1 MFHIVFEP
9 ADVAILSQAMD
20 LDPALDG
27 EIICFEEDYSIG
39 PIRDLDKSE
48 GWDARRQWLKDSMA
62 AEAILAAEQSPDPAA
77 LQQLT
82 ERMQSETFDE
92 IWIWVSSNARDVSG
106 YYWLISQ
113 LGVFAG
119 RVFVISLNNL
129 PFINEKGAVFY
140 PAHLYEIL
148 PKECVKARR
157 LARPVTA
164 AEFEVDPDEWTRLV
178 NENKD
183 LRILEGAKKL
193 VQAGDDYFDAS
204 LKKMI
209 PAEGQKA
216 HRLIHQFLS
225 KSSATIAESY
235 LQWRLRILVS
245 TGNLT
250 EENGLIRALPAEAI

>member
-9 ADVAILSQAMD
+9 ADIAILTQAMD
-20 LDPALDG
+20 LDSALDG
-27 EIICFEEDYSIG
+27 EIICFEEDYAVG
-39 PIRDLDKSE
+39 PILDLDKPA
-48 GWDARRQWLKDSMA
+48 GWNARRQWISETIATDTA
-62 AEAILAAEQSPDPAA
+62 TIPETSPDTAA
-77 LQQLT
+77 VQQLT
-82 ERMQSETFDE
+82 GRMQEETFDE
-92 IWIWVSSNARDVSG
+92 VWIWVCSNARDVSG

-113 LGVFAG
+113 LGAFTG

-148 PKECVKARR
+148 PKECRKARR

-178 NENKD
+178 NENKG

-193 VQAGDDYFDAS
+193 VQADYDHFDTP

-216 HRLIHQFLS
+216 GRLIHQFLS
-225 KSSATIAESY
+225 KTNVNIPESF
-235 LQWRLRILVS
+235 LQWRLRVLVS
-245 TGNLT
+245 TGIIADD
-250 EENGLIRALPAEAI
+250 NGLLSNVAVETI